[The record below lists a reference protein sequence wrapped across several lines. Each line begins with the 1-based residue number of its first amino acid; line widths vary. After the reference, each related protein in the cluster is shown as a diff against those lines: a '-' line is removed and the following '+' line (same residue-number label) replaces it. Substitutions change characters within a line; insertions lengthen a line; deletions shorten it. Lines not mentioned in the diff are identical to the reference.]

1 MNTLIIYNSTFGNT
15 QQIAEAITSALRTY
29 GTVRCLN
36 VSEVHALDVQD
47 VDLLILGCP
56 TQIHG
61 LAPAMRTFVEHIL
74 DRSFEGLA
82 VAVFDTRYRMSRLL
96 SGSASTVLANR
107 LEKAGANL
115 LLPAKSFFVAD
126 REGPLEEG
134 ELERAKRW
142 TRQIIERFE
151 MFHAQSATTLTT
163 NQP

>member
-1 MNTLIIYNSTFGNT
+1 MNTLIIYDSAFGNT
-15 QQIAEAITSALRTY
+15 QQIAGAITNALQTY
-29 GTVRCLN
+29 GTVRCLK
-36 VSEVHALDVQD
+36 VSEVHALDTQG

-56 TQIHG
+56 TQLHG
-61 LAPAMRTFVEHIL
+61 LAPAMRALVEHIL
-74 DRSFEGLA
+74 ERSLEGLA
-82 VAVFDTRYRMSRLL
+82 AAAFDTRYRMSRLL

-134 ELERAKRW
+134 ELERAERW

-151 MFHAQSATTLTT
+151 MFHTQLAEKQ
-163 NQP
+163 